1 MLKEVL
7 PELAEEGVMIISE
20 SVIIARKRIANHAQ
34 RIDITILL
42 RQVFLFFV
50 VTRIAS
56 RLGSDNRLLLISKTI
71 KIEKNLV
78 IYSSIDGLAKP
89 AFDSAFRDDEKE
101 KQK

>member
-7 PELAEEGVMIISE
+7 SELAEEGVMIISE

-34 RIDITILL
+34 RIDITISL

-50 VTRIAS
+50 VT

-71 KIEKNLV
+71 KIKKNLV